1 MLTLAIAQYIT
12 TVLTIDWFGA
22 GIGSRQ
28 VKKSL
33 NDQPEGT
40 SLPPIGMPVD
50 LDLTRQRLAVYFRPV
65 PAKLWVDCV
74 EADAEDQAGDDG
86 DGIRVIGGRWPTDG
100 HPWRLSHDDAVLFV
114 DSDELQLFV
123 DPAGAGGDDLP
134 VGIDI
139 EEDGRR
145 RLRVQSDPDALRRL
159 PQCSR
164 LAEDSGREPPTG
176 H

>member
-1 MLTLAIAQYIT
+1 VGAAGAGGLLTLAIAQYIT

-50 LDLTRQRLAVYFRPV
+50 LDLNRQRLAVYFRPV

-74 EADAEDQAGDDG
+74 EADAEDQAGDG

-114 DSDELQLFV
+114 DADELQLFV
-123 DPAGAGGDDLP
+123 DPAGSGGDDLP

-164 LAEDSGREPPTG
+164 LAE
-176 H
+176 